1 MAISLPEGRGLS
13 WREGGFIDHGEG
25 PVGGS
30 PGGIGFKHVSQ
41 RIEQGNSAL
50 HGFRRP
56 LFSMVSQEFM
66 CFRTVFTLVLFEGF
80 AVFSNDCSKVL
91 KVCQGMGV

>member
-13 WREGGFIDHGEG
+13 CREGGFIDHGEG

-50 HGFRRP
+50 NGFR
-56 LFSMVSQEFM
+56 
-66 CFRTVFTLVLFEGF
+66 
-80 AVFSNDCSKVL
+80 
-91 KVCQGMGV
+91 